1 MRRRGEGGRG
11 VMAKSISGNWI
22 MSLFV
27 LIICFAFWLVPY
39 ISSVD
44 CISVAGS
51 IGKVVRW

>member
-27 LIICFAFWLVPY
+27 LIICFAFWLVLY

-44 CISVAGS
+44 CVSAADS